1 MWWKREQRTEFLPW
15 YRVPGFKGKV
25 SEAEKRQ
32 FDAFRMQERH
42 RPPPIRTYPKRSS
55 HKSSALR

>member
-32 FDAFRMQERH
+32 LDAFRMQ
-42 RPPPIRTYPKRSS
+42 
-55 HKSSALR
+55 